1 MSFCKPNPLSITAA
15 YADED
20 VNTAASM
27 AEEAVRW
34 NGLYDKPTSHS
45 KPLKN
50 LSKIYGDDIGDI
62 QRKLDSGE
70 LVLDKTL
77 ADYIY
82 QINTNKELVINMT
95 LPRDVV
101 VIITGKEDGW
111 RDNRSV
117 PGEEV
122 NDARIAFTNYAEWAV
137 LGQVVVSRKK
147 NNRNAAEYR
156 LVHDVYDFDI
166 KSGIRNISR
175 NLETI
180 LGSPGPGVGY
190 KIVIKNQNRIKFVQ

>member
-1 MSFCKPNPLSITAA
+1 
-15 YADED
+15 
-20 VNTAASM
+20 M

-50 LSKIYGDDIGDI
+50 LAKIYGDDIGDI

-82 QINTNKELVINMT
+82 QINTNEELVINMT

-101 VIITGKEDGW
+101 VVITGKEDDW
-111 RDNRSV
+111 RDNRTV
-117 PGEEV
+117 PDEEV

-137 LGQVVVSRKK
+137 LGNVMVSRKK
-147 NNRNAAEYR
+147 NNRNIAEYR
-156 LVHDVYDFDI
+156 LIHDVYDFDI
-166 KSGIRNISR
+166 KSGIKNIPR

-180 LGSPGPGVGY
+180 LGSPGLGVGY
-190 KIVIKNQNRIKFVQ
+190 RIVIKNQNRIKFVQ